1 MSHWCKAGLA
11 VAWLGLGLWFAA
23 ILLPTPGQ
31 TDMPGASFLTDVQRM
46 LRLLALATS
55 EEGLAMM
62 PHAAVWLGERPGAA
76 AVAEGQE

>member
-1 MSHWCKAGLA
+1 MSRGRKAGLA

-23 ILLPTPGQ
+23 ILLPAPGQ
-31 TDMPGASFLTDVQRM
+31 TDMPGASFLTEAQRV

-55 EEGLAMM
+55 EGGLAMM
-62 PHAAVWLGERPGAA
+62 PQAADWLGERPGAA

>member
-1 MSHWCKAGLA
+1 MSRGRKVGLA
-11 VAWLGLGLWFAA
+11 AAWLGLGLWFAA
-23 ILLPTPGQ
+23 ILAPAPGPN
-31 TDMPGASFLTDVQRM
+31 DMPGASFLTEAQRV

-62 PHAAVWLGERPGAA
+62 PQAAAWLGERPDAA